1 MAGEERQDGGEA
13 PRMVEVLKREHA
25 NLTHILDLLERE
37 IDTFDR
43 AGRPDYEIVEAILA
57 YFLGYPDACHHPKE
71 DAVLSKLR
79 ARDPDAAAAV
89 GDLESE
95 HRELA
100 ALTRRLADSVDQVLM
115 EVELPRGWLTEAG
128 RRFVA
133 AYRRHM
139 EQEEATFFPAAVRA
153 LTPQDWAEI
162 AERTIDPEDP
172 LFGARTEKR
181 FEALRREIKSLASER
196 ADG

>member
-1 MAGEERQDGGEA
+1 MAGEERQGGGEA
-13 PRMVEVLKREHA
+13 PRVVEVLKREHA
-25 NLTHILDLLERE
+25 NLTRILDLLERE

-57 YFLGYPDACHHPKE
+57 YCLGYPDACHHPKE

-89 GDLESE
+89 GDLEGE

-115 EVELPRGWLTEAG
+115 EVELPRGWLTDAG

-181 FEALRREIKSLASER
+181 FEALRREIQSLASER